1 MVKKIKFDKEG
12 VIDERFL
19 EEMEDSGY
27 GDLTSFYGTEKD
39 DKKIIEKLKRIL
51 R

>member
-1 MVKKIKFDKEG
+1 MAKKIKFNRDGTINEK
-12 VIDERFL
+12 FL
-19 EEMEDSGY
+19 ERMEDSGY

-39 DKKIIEKLKRIL
+39 EKKIIAKLKRKL